1 MSATSP
7 QNNSLKTISLNESS
21 WSRRNL
27 WDWLF
32 AVCVLVGGLYVFKHY
47 ADAMD
52 VYEKGILVATIPSA
66 IWLGWFWRPL
76 QGLMAVVTA
85 FLCWEFGLTKQLKVA
100 VWQGRKVY
108 FG

>member
-1 MSATSP
+1 MSTTSP
-7 QNNSLKTISLNESS
+7 QNNSFKTISLNESS

-32 AVCVLVGGLYVFKHY
+32 AITVLVGGLYVFTRY

-52 VYEKGILVATIPSA
+52 VYEKGILLAAIPSA

-76 QGLMAVVTA
+76 RH
-85 FLCWEFGLTKQLKVA
+85 FLCLEFGPTKQLKVA
-100 VWQGRKVY
+100 VWQGQKAF